1 MTNLTNTVLVALVMS
16 LISNE
21 QFFIFSISYGE
32 LDMAKAVKSSDG
44 QSFTVSIAERQDF
57 GNKSTVD
64 SLIALSNWAVNM
76 RGEDVSVLIVI
87 AKALAER
94 QKENAQYRAQ
104 NPPQP
109 KTAEAKASMIE
120 TQKTRLAEKGFT
132 EAQITAL
139 VNNGVLGT
147 DKAYIAIGSIMRNDE
162 QADASR
168 KTLLAKAQ

>member
-1 MTNLTNTVLVALVMS
+1 
-16 LISNE
+16 
-21 QFFIFSISYGE
+21 
-32 LDMAKAVKSSDG
+32 MAKAVKSSDG

-120 TQKTRLAEKGFT
+120 TQKTRLAEKGIPDTAIVALETQGFFDSA
-132 EAQITAL
+132 EAYDT
-139 VNNGVLGT
+139 
-147 DKAYIAIGSIMRNDE
+147 IGAIMRGDE
-162 QADASR
+162 AA
-168 KTLLAKAQ
+168 KAKLLAKTA

>member
-1 MTNLTNTVLVALVMS
+1 
-16 LISNE
+16 
-21 QFFIFSISYGE
+21 
-32 LDMAKAVKSSDG
+32 MAKAVKSSDG

-109 KTAEAKASMIE
+109 KTAEAKA
-120 TQKTRLAEKGFT
+120 
-132 EAQITAL
+132 
-139 VNNGVLGT
+139 
-147 DKAYIAIGSIMRNDE
+147 
-162 QADASR
+162 
-168 KTLLAKAQ
+168 